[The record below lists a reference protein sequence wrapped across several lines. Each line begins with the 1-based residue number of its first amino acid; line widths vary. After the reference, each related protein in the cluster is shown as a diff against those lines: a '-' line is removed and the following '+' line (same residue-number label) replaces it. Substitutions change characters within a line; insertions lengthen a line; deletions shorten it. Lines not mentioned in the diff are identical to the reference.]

1 MTLPT
6 SRLAYTD
13 CYNAFD
19 QAVADRK
26 GIRIRM
32 PSQDKAIYY
41 RMRLNQARKIDRRDN
56 CEIYEEGHALHGR
69 SAYDAI
75 VIRLLPEVDDDDVPT
90 GNWWLYLQKQEIIPG
105 IVESL
110 SEDEDDETTRMAPES
125 NPRPA
130 PGPVP
135 ESLDLG
141 NWDADSR
148 DESGSVDVEEAEQD
162 AVRGT

>member
-6 SRLAYTD
+6 SRLAYSD
-13 CYNAFD
+13 CYDAFD
-19 QAVADRK
+19 KAVADRK
-26 GIRIRM
+26 GIRISMRDEA
-32 PSQDKAIYY
+32 QATYY
-41 RMRLNQARKIDRRDN
+41 RMRLNQARKIDRREN
-56 CEIYEEGHALHGR
+56 AKVYEPGHPMHGC
-69 SAYDAI
+69 SPYDAI
-75 VIRLLPEVDDDDVPT
+75 VIRLLPEVDDDEVPT

-110 SEDEDDETTRMAPES
+110 SEDEDDETTRMAPEG

-130 PGPVP
+130 PGSVP

-148 DESGSVDVEEAEQD
+148 DESGPVDAEEGEQD